1 MKEHFTKLIRKCLT
15 LGLLLMFMGVQQVY
29 AQQTVTGLVTD
40 ENDEGI
46 PGANV
51 LIQGTSSGGVSDAD
65 GNFRI
70 SAANDDVLVISFVG
84 YETQTI
90 GVDGR
95 SVINVKMAPDIQS
108 LEEIVVIGYGTAK
121 KKDLTGAVAKITPE
135 AFENQPITRVEEA
148 LQGRAAGVTVA
159 RANGAPGAGIKIRI
173 RGVNSITGNND
184 PLVVIDG
191 ILGGDISTLNPNDI
205 GSIDVLKDASATA
218 IYGVRG
224 SNGVIIITTKK
235 GEGKGKVNVDY
246 FTTISQVPEL
256 LPTLAESVGDF
267 ARIENIRRVNTGGNP
282 IFTDADIAGFE
293 ANGGTNYQDEIL
305 QTGTSHNVAL
315 SASGSEGNISYFLS
329 GNYRDEQGIVI
340 NTGYEQLSLR
350 SNIEAN
356 ISEKLTVG
364 LNLYG
369 SRSQAQNDFAVF
381 GNGQGSNMYKA
392 ATWDPTTPIFD
403 ENGEYNLRSRGGI
416 GSLNDNPV
424 RTLRESDI
432 QDIDEQLNGTLNVS
446 YALTDNL
453 TYTLVTGGQIIN
465 FNREVFDV
473 EVGDDF
479 LPHTSFFNNKTTTY
493 QVSNILTWQKQ
504 FGDHDLKLTGVQEYQ
519 NIQFKR
525 NGFNANDLI
534 LPNGFFFAELAPN
547 AGQTINNNFTK
558 RELSSYMLRAEYV
571 FGSNLFVTATGRYD
585 GTSVFRPGNKWGFF
599 PSVAVAYNLNN
610 VVENSTAFSALKL
623 RAGWGQVGNQGVAPF
638 STFAR
643 LGFNSYA
650 FDGASASAGTV
661 LAGFES
667 PDLTWETTSQVNVG
681 VDIGLFDGRGSIS
694 IDGYRKNT
702 TDLLLDVPVLDTNG
716 GGTITQN
723 VGEVENFGIDLTVGY
738 DILSKEDL
746 NWSTN
751 FSLTYVKNEVTKLFR
766 GLDQI
771 DGLYTSP
778 GGQSRVLNIIQLG
791 QPLGQFQG
799 ATFLGT
805 WKTSEAAAADA
816 FGKQPGD
823 AKYLRDADGEIVFDP
838 IGNGTPELLW
848 GFNNTVNYKNW
859 DLNVFLQGVHGFDV
873 YNIMQAGITGGAGDS
888 RSFMAADQV
897 NQWTPENETDIP
909 ATVQFFNSSRYV
921 EKGDFI
927 RLSNITVGYT
937 FQDIGLGDA
946 TIKIYAG
953 AQNLFLITDY
963 SGYDPELSSR
973 KGNQGNEDVAPGINI
988 GAYPNPRTYTFGVKL
1003 GF

>member
-1 MKEHFTKLIRKCLT
+1 MKEHFTQLIRKGLA
-15 LGLLLMFMGVQQVY
+15 LGLFLVLVGVQQVY

-40 ENDEGI
+40 ESDEGI
-46 PGANV
+46 PGVNI
-51 LIQGTSSGGVSDAD
+51 LIQGTSSGGVSDAN
-65 GNFRI
+65 GNFSV

-90 GVDGR
+90 GIDGR

-121 KKDLTGAVAKITPE
+121 KKDLTGAVAKVSPE

-159 RANGAPGAGIKIRI
+159 KANGAPGAGIKIRI

-282 IFTDADIAGFE
+282 IFTDAEISGFD

-305 QTGTSHNVAL
+305 RTGTSHNLAL

-329 GNYRDEQGIVI
+329 GNYRDEDGIVI
-340 NTGYEQLSLR
+340 NTGYKQLSLR
-350 SNIEAN
+350 SNVEAH
-356 ISEKLTVG
+356 IGDKLTVG

-369 SRSQAQNDFAVF
+369 SRSQAQNDFSVF
-381 GNGQGSNMYKA
+381 GNGQGSIMYKA
-392 ATWDPTTPIFD
+392 STWDPTTPIFD
-403 ENGEYNLRSRGGI
+403 ENGDYNLRSRGGI

-424 RTLRESDI
+424 RTLNESDI
-432 QDIDEQLNGTLNVS
+432 QDVDEQLNGTLNLN
-446 YALTDNL
+446 YAITDNL
-453 TYTLVTGGQIIN
+453 TYTMVTGAQIVN

-493 QVSNILTWQKQ
+493 QISNILTWQKE
-504 FGDHDLKLTGVQEYQ
+504 FGDHNLKLTGVQEYQ

-599 PSVAVAYNLNN
+599 PSVAVAYNLNS
-610 VVENSTAFSALKL
+610 VIENSTC
-623 RAGWGQVGNQGVAPF
+623 
-638 STFAR
+638 
-643 LGFNSYA
+643 
-650 FDGASASAGTV
+650 
-661 LAGFES
+661 
-667 PDLTWETTSQVNVG
+667 
-681 VDIGLFDGRGSIS
+681 I
-694 IDGYRKNT
+694 
-702 TDLLLDVPVLDTNG
+702 
-716 GGTITQN
+716 
-723 VGEVENFGIDLTVGY
+723 
-738 DILSKEDL
+738 
-746 NWSTN
+746 
-751 FSLTYVKNEVTKLFR
+751 
-766 GLDQI
+766 
-771 DGLYTSP
+771 
-778 GGQSRVLNIIQLG
+778 
-791 QPLGQFQG
+791 
-799 ATFLGT
+799 
-805 WKTSEAAAADA
+805 
-816 FGKQPGD
+816 
-823 AKYLRDADGEIVFDP
+823 
-838 IGNGTPELLW
+838 
-848 GFNNTVNYKNW
+848 
-859 DLNVFLQGVHGFDV
+859 
-873 YNIMQAGITGGAGDS
+873 
-888 RSFMAADQV
+888 
-897 NQWTPENETDIP
+897 
-909 ATVQFFNSSRYV
+909 
-921 EKGDFI
+921 
-927 RLSNITVGYT
+927 
-937 FQDIGLGDA
+937 
-946 TIKIYAG
+946 
-953 AQNLFLITDY
+953 
-963 SGYDPELSSR
+963 
-973 KGNQGNEDVAPGINI
+973 
-988 GAYPNPRTYTFGVKL
+988 
-1003 GF
+1003 